1 MTNIPLPNHLIS
13 LLTDYGFKITF
24 ANQKNR
30 KFLRKALQLL
40 IKSNVPFK
48 KVKHL
53 PTEFLG
59 YTKEARKGFY
69 DTVCLADSDLYFIV
83 EMQVG
88 NYHLLIERLLFY
100 LSHLYTSQAKKGTE
114 GFESIKKVHCICI
127 TKDTIF
133 EDVKEYYHKA
143 NFRTET
149 GLLITDK
156 MELIFVELEKFTK
169 LAGQID
175 NEFEELI
182 FTMKNAHTVDISDPV
197 KVPPFWRKE
206 WLQSAIKELNLS
218 TMSPQNR
225 ALYSISIGRLMAI
238 NEHYEMERKELAKE
252 VTKEVT
258 KDIKTQSIQKALKAG
273 KLTIDEIAD
282 YNDVSLEFVL
292 EVKKQMLETEGSFT
306 ASESKV

>member
-1 MTNIPLPNHLIS
+1 MINIPPPNRLVS

-24 ANQKNR
+24 ANETNR

-40 IKSNVPFK
+40 IKSSVPVK
-48 KVKHL
+48 RVKHL
-53 PTEFLG
+53 PTEFEG

-69 DTVCLADSDLYFIV
+69 DTVCLADSELYFIV

-88 NYHLLIERLLFY
+88 NYTYLIERLLFY
-100 LSHLYTSQAKKGTE
+100 LSHLYISQAKKGTE
-114 GFESIKKVHCICI
+114 GFEDIKKVHCICI

-133 EDVKEYYHKA
+133 DDVKEYYHKA
-143 NFRTET
+143 NFKTET
-149 GLLITDK
+149 GMKITDK

-182 FTMKNAHTVDISDPV
+182 FTMKNAHTIDISNPV
-197 KVPPFWRKE
+197 SVPPFWRKE

-238 NEHYEMERKELAKE
+238 NEHYEMERKELTKE

-273 KLTIDEIAD
+273 KLTVEEIAD
-282 YNDVSLEFVL
+282 YNDVFVEFVL
-292 EVKKQMLETEGSFT
+292 EVKKQMLETENHIET
-306 ASESKV
+306 SES